1 MSALWV
7 LPRGHFLANA
17 QDNQALISSKIMFK
31 LSWKPFKDQFGDTIS
46 DIRDKIELV
55 ENQAN
60 YANMLESKEERLAAA
75 ERWDKATQHYQ
86 QVGQHHQKVDEYIAG

>member
-1 MSALWV
+1 
-7 LPRGHFLANA
+7 
-17 QDNQALISSKIMFK
+17 MFK

-75 ERWDKATQHYQ
+75 DRWDKITQHNQ
-86 QVGQHHQKVDEYIAG
+86 EVNQHHQKVDQYITG

>member
-1 MSALWV
+1 MSALWF

-17 QDNQALISSKIMFK
+17 QDNPVLISSKIMFK

-60 YANMLESKEERLAAA
+60 YANMLESKEERLTAAD
-75 ERWDKATQHYQ
+75 RWETATQHNQ
-86 QVGQHHQKVDEYIAG
+86 QVRQHHQKVDEYIAG

>member
-1 MSALWV
+1 MSV
-7 LPRGHFLANA
+7 
-17 QDNQALISSKIMFK
+17 SSKIMFK

-75 ERWDKATQHYQ
+75 DRWYKATQHYQ
-86 QVGQHHQKVDEYIAG
+86 QVGQHHQKVDAYITS